1 MKRQKLIRLG
11 GTVVLVLA
19 LVMLLAAL
27 AYGQT
32 AQLPIFD
39 TSTKTVSS
47 PFAVA
52 GDTLT
57 VTITISN
64 TGAGDANPAYV
75 VDALPPGLHYV
86 SGSATGGAMY
96 NSAENYILWTGTVA
110 ANSAVTFQYQV
121 TSSLAVDEYATN
133 WATVGTNLQGS
144 VVLTGS
150 VILTGTGSIVTG
162 TMQVPPFIFGTSVLG
177 VQGPTAP
184 LWVDVSPTQGGVI
197 TTPNGITITI
207 PAGALND
214 DYRIVYNPIPTM
226 PITLP
231 TGLEFGQFYFGLHVL
246 RNGVIIDPPPLL
258 NNPPGIDIDI
268 NYGPTLGSLQFPSNQ
283 KLLEDTLALYYW
295 DGNTWS
301 TSGITTTVS
310 TNTDRLTAHLRHLSQ
325 FGLFGQ
331 PPYRLYLPI
340 VMKNATP

>member
-1 MKRQKLIRLG
+1 MKRQRLVRLG

-19 LVMLLAAL
+19 LMMLLAAL

-39 TSTKTVSS
+39 TSTKTVSN

-57 VTITISN
+57 VTVTVSN

-75 VDALPPGLHYV
+75 VDVLPPGLHYV

-96 NSAENYILWTGTVA
+96 NSAQNYILWSGAVA
-110 ANSAVTFQYQV
+110 AHSAVTFRYQV
-121 TSSLAVDEYATN
+121 TSSLAVDEYVTN

-162 TMQVPPFIFGTSVLG
+162 TMQVPPFTFGASVLG
-177 VQGPTAP
+177 VQSPAAP

-207 PAGALND
+207 PAGAVNG
-214 DYRIVYNPIPTM
+214 DYRIVYNPIATP
-226 PITLP
+226 PVTLP
-231 TGLEFGQFYFGLHVL
+231 TGLNFGQFYFGLHVFQ
-246 RNGVIIDPPPLL
+246 NGVIVDPLPLNDPP
-258 NNPPGIDIDI
+258 GATVDI
-268 NYGPTLGSLQFPSNQ
+268 NYGPTLGSLQFPNSQ
-283 KLLEDTLALYYW
+283 DLLEDTLGLYYW
-295 DGNTWS
+295 DGSAWS
-301 TSGITTTVS
+301 TSGISTTVF
-310 TNTDRLTAHLRHLSQ
+310 TNTDRLTAHLSHLSQ